1 MTQNQ
6 TELDTSKCLVC
17 ENNRAKR
24 GLCIKHYEQF
34 RRRRDSLPIEQ
45 QQMWESRLIEANKLL
60 PQKQGNRSKDD
71 AFDEDFEEF
80 LAEIERASN
89 KQLAKTTAKK
99 APKTTKKK
107 QA

>member
-6 TELDTSKCLVC
+6 TELNTLKCLVC
-17 ENNRAKR
+17 ENNSAKR

-34 RRRRDSLPIEQ
+34 RRRRDSLPPEQ
-45 QQMWESRLIEANKLL
+45 QEMWEARLIEANKLL

-71 AFDEDFEEF
+71 AFDDDFEAF
-80 LAEIERASN
+80 LAEIKRAAT

-99 APKTTKKK
+99 PTKTTKKK